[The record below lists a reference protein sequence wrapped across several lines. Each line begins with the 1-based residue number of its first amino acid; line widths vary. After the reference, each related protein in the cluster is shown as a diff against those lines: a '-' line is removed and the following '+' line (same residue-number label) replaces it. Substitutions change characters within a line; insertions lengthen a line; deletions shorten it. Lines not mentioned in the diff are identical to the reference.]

1 MLTRLEDKSAW
12 LHTCRWGKTIYLE
25 VEDTTSGAPCLNN
38 PRNYMVIRL
47 KMELKELKF
56 ISAMDVS
63 AIATITEQMFPF
75 CFASIAERFI
85 RVLKMY
91 NRGRNAI
98 KKATGFHKHNKV
110 LQEPHTP

>member
-1 MLTRLEDKSAW
+1 MVTHLSL
-12 LHTCRWGKTIYLE
+12 GKNLLFGSK
-25 VEDTTSGAPCLNN
+25 DTTSGAPCLNN

-75 CFASIAERFI
+75 CFASLAERFI

-110 LQEPHTP
+110 LQVPHTL